1 MVEVLGYAP
10 RLISVCGLKF
20 KHFFNKTKG
29 HIYIYNFI
37 HISYSYVF
45 LSTWCA
51 ISHIKNILI
60 YLNIYFYF
68 YFYRP

>member
-20 KHFFNKTKG
+20 KHFLIRQKDIY
-29 HIYIYNFI
+29 IYIYNFI

-51 ISHIKNILI
+51 ISHIKKYINIFK
-60 YLNIYFYF
+60 YLFLF
-68 YFYRP
+68 L

>member
-51 ISHIKNILI
+51 ISHIKKYINIFK
-60 YLNIYFYF
+60 YLFLF
-68 YFYRP
+68 L

>member
-29 HIYIYNFI
+29 HIYIY
-37 HISYSYVF
+37 
-45 LSTWCA
+45 T
-51 ISHIKNILI
+51 IL
-60 YLNIYFYF
+60 YTYHTVMFFCQRGVLF
-68 YFYRP
+68 PT